1 MLRDRVVMG
10 VRDSRTQQALLKKSG
25 LSLTQ
30 AIDIALAEE
39 AASRDSKLIS
49 AGDEQR
55 PPTESG
61 RLEAIRAATEADPV
75 LTTVIRQLQL
85 GWPDDRRRLPA
96 SLRAFHHLPVALVL
110 ALLAGAQAEVAT
122 VVSSPLSIA
131 AFNVQRFGL
140 TKMDKPEVMEL
151 LTRILSQYDI
161 TLVQEIVDISETAI
175 HNLTE
180 RVAEHTGLPYRV
192 SLSPRVGRNSYEQY
206 GYVYRSDRVRVVSE
220 QMYPD
225 ATDVFAR
232 EPYIVT
238 FDVDDVRHL
247 SRLTLVGIHTQPSK
261 APEEIDAL
269 SDVLDYV
276 ESQLGAQNVVL
287 LGDFNAGCSY
297 VTGAEW
303 AVNRLKGRGDVTW
316 AIADYTDTT
325 VHATNCAYDRIV
337 MKGTELSSA
346 VVEGSFGPFRFDEEW
361 GIAEELTED
370 TSDHYPVHMKLKP
383 KTLSAA
389 ERYLYPLEVFAV
401 TDKRGVSFGEV
412 EILATSIDTASY
424 NVLPLYDSQGAL
436 QKIAAGG
443 YSDPTVYEAAS
454 SPRWFCRITCSV
466 ETSGSC
472 MVAVEKR
479 TLIA

>member
-1 MLRDRVVMG
+1 MGRQETAVV
-10 VRDSRTQQALLKKSG
+10 
-25 LSLTQ
+25 
-30 AIDIALAEE
+30 
-39 AASRDSKLIS
+39 
-49 AGDEQR
+49 
-55 PPTESG
+55 PH
-61 RLEAIRAATEADPV
+61 IRHST
-75 LTTVIRQLQL
+75 
-85 GWPDDRRRLPA
+85 
-96 SLRAFHHLPVALVL
+96 VALVL

-151 LTRILSQYDI
+151 LTRVSALLLKGDCRHLGDGHPQPDG
-161 TLVQEIVDISETAI
+161 ARGR
-175 HNLTE
+175 N
-180 RVAEHTGLPYRV
+180 TGLPYRV

-337 MKGTELSSA
+337 LKGTELSSA

-401 TDKRGVSFGEV
+401 TDKRGVSSGEV
-412 EILATSIDTASY
+412 EVLATSSDTASY

-436 QKIAAGG
+436 QKVLAEYKSYKLSGEGILDTLLAFQEKFPSIVTDYDLGLLRYKIAAGG

-466 ETSGSC
+466 ETSGTC

>member
-1 MLRDRVVMG
+1 MG
-10 VRDSRTQQALLKKSG
+10 
-25 LSLTQ
+25 
-30 AIDIALAEE
+30 
-39 AASRDSKLIS
+39 
-49 AGDEQR
+49 
-55 PPTESG
+55 
-61 RLEAIRAATEADPV
+61 
-75 LTTVIRQLQL
+75 RQET
-85 GWPDDRRRLPA
+85 A
-96 SLRAFHHLPVALVL
+96 VAVALVL

-337 MKGTELSSA
+337 LKGTELSSA

-401 TDKRGVSFGEV
+401 TDKRGVSSGEV
-412 EILATSIDTASY
+412 EVLATSSDTASY

-436 QKIAAGG
+436 QKVLAEYKSYKLSGEGILDTLLAFQEKFPSIVTDYDLGLLRYKIAAGG

-466 ETSGSC
+466 ETSGTC